1 MKACFCLLL
10 TLAAGWNYNSQGS
23 DWGDNCQ
30 SGVDQSPI
38 NIDTGST
45 SKLGSDYQMTIYYY
59 GKTCSRTVVNDGNV
73 VYMEGDFGWIS
84 VIDLDGDPR
93 KFLVQKVEFHME
105 SEHKVDDEPAWMEME
120 IYHKVDDSDYTVDFP
135 SLAVV
140 SVMIRPGDPS
150 YFMDSINV
158 QHLPGPGGQLL
169 LANTSNINLL
179 AIVNPDDNYYFYIG
193 SLTTPDC
200 TGNVLRYV
208 FETWQW
214 VSMDQM
220 SYFGQYWGEKSNV
233 RTVQDVGD
241 RNVYYS
247 AAAPLVITLWLAG

>member
-1 MKACFCLLL
+1 M
-10 TLAAGWNYNSQGS
+10 LAYLFLSTAAAWNYASQGS
-23 DWGDNCQ
+23 DWGDSCQ
-30 SGVDQSPI
+30 SGEGQSPI
-38 NIDTGST
+38 NIETGDT

-73 VYMEGDFGWIS
+73 VYMNGDFGWIS
-84 VIDLDGDPR
+84 VTDLDGDPR
-93 KFLVQKVEFHME
+93 KFLVQKVEFHMQ
-105 SEHKVDDEPAWMEME
+105 SEHTVDNEPAWMEME
-120 IYHKVDDSDYTVDFP
+120 IYHKIDDSDYTVDFP

-150 YFMDSINV
+150 YFMDSISV
-158 QHLPGPGGQLL
+158 QNLPGPGQQLI

-214 VSMDQM
+214 VSMAQM
-220 SYFGQYWGEKSNV
+220 SYFGVYWGEKNNV

-241 RNVYYS
+241 RTVYYS
-247 AAAPLVITLWLAG
+247 QAVMIGVVTWLAG